1 MTLYF
6 SGSETTRRESLLDT
20 ISIRYPAETPLIR
33 SLPHTKL
40 THTVTEYSIDRPF
53 QASDNV
59 RSPGDPHQNS
69 RMEGVDW
76 IEDGSDYPVRLR
88 AIAEI
93 NHFAGKISNTD
104 REAIVAGMTDVFDY
118 RAHQKF
124 VKLLNNIENVLMYG
138 TGSPVTS
145 GASSSVSTQSG
156 DERRTQGLIS
166 WAAYTGVERM
176 HGTATSVTDPYGVS
190 IPADY
195 YSVFYNA
202 AGANLSRQML
212 YNKILATYARAGG
225 HPDGLLFHVGFKL
238 KNLIAD
244 FGVRPDGADVNTRM
258 IQASEQG
265 TIDTI
270 DWIRTPQGIVGFR
283 NNRYLD
289 IEGSTYTIDNTGPS
303 QTYTPNSPA
312 NAGTVS
318 ITAQADETMIGFE
331 PGQVAIGWYRAPQY
345 QMVPT
350 AGDYINFA
358 CVAEY
363 ALMVRHPLA
372 VCGGCN
378 LLA

>member
-1 MTLYF
+1 MAQYF

-53 QASDNV
+53 SSADNV
-59 RSPGDPHQNS
+59 RDPSDPHQNT
-69 RMEGVDW
+69 RLEGTTWTD
-76 IEDGSDYPVRLR
+76 ESTDYPVRLR

-138 TGSPVTS
+138 TGSPLTS
-145 GASSSVSTQSG
+145 GDTSP

-166 WAAYTGVERM
+166 WSAWTGVERM
-176 HGTATSVTDPYGVS
+176 HGVSSPTSMSDPYGVS
-190 IPADY
+190 IPSDY
-195 YSVFYNA
+195 WSVFYNA

-212 YNKILATYARAGG
+212 YNKILASFARAGG

-244 FGVRPDGADVNTRM
+244 FGVRPDGTDVNTRM
-258 IQASEQG
+258 IQSSEQG

-270 DWIRTPQGIVGFR
+270 DWIKTPQGIVGFR

-289 IEGSTYTIDNTGPS
+289 IENKTFTIDNTNSGP
-303 QTYTPNSPA
+303 YTPGNPA
-312 NAGTVS
+312 TAGTVS

-350 AGDYINFA
+350 NGDFINFA

-372 VCGGCN
+372 VVGGCN

>member
-1 MTLYF
+1 MTEYF

-40 THTVTEYSIDRPF
+40 THTVTEYSVDRPF
-53 QASDNV
+53 SSSDDV
-59 RSPGDPHQNS
+59 RRPDQPHINS
-69 RMEGVDW
+69 RMEGIDW
-76 IEDGSDYPVRLR
+76 IEDGSDYPVRLK

-93 NHFAGKISNTD
+93 NHFSGKISNTD

-145 GASSSVSTQSG
+145 GASVGFSPGG

-176 HGTATSVTDPYGVS
+176 HGTATTISDPYNVS
-190 IPADY
+190 ISSDY
-195 YSVFYNA
+195 FSVFYNA

-212 YNKILATYARAGG
+212 YNKILATFARAGG
-225 HPDGLLFHVGFKL
+225 HPDGLLFHVGYKL

-244 FGVRPDGADVNTRM
+244 FGVRPDGTDVNTRM
-258 IQASEQG
+258 IQAGEQG

-270 DWIRTPQGIVGFR
+270 DWIKTPQGTIGFR

-289 IEGSTYTIDNTGPS
+289 IEGSTYTIDNTGTS
-303 QTYTPNSPA
+303 ATFTPNSPT
-312 NAGTVS
+312 NQGTVS

-350 AGDYINFA
+350 AGDYINYA

-363 ALMVRHPLA
+363 ALLVRHPLS

>member
-1 MTLYF
+1 MALYF

-59 RSPGDPHQNS
+59 RSPNDPHLNT
-69 RMEGVDW
+69 RLEGADW
-76 IEDGSDYPVRLR
+76 GEDGADYPVRLR
-88 AIAEI
+88 AISEI
-93 NHFAGKISNTD
+93 NHFAGRISNTD

-138 TGSPVTS
+138 TGSPMTS
-145 GASSSVSTQSG
+145 GNAGTT

-176 HGTATSVTDPYGVS
+176 HGVSSPASMSDPYGVS
-190 IPADY
+190 IPSDY
-195 YSVFYNA
+195 WSVFYNA

-289 IEGSTYTIDNTGPS
+289 IEGSTYTIDNTNSGP
-303 QTYTPNSPA
+303 YTPGNPA
-312 NAGTVS
+312 TAGTVS